1 MMNPMNF
8 MGNGMNPMQ
17 IIQTLKKSNG
27 NPMAMME
34 SMMGNNPQ
42 FQRVMQMVKGKSPS
56 EVRQVAMNLC
66 QQSGIDFDAAV
77 SQMREM
83 GLNLPDDINPPEN
96 LK

>member
-1 MMNPMNF
+1 M
-8 MGNGMNPMQ
+8 MNPMQ
-17 IIQTLKKSNG
+17 IIQAMKSG
-27 NPMAMME
+27 KPMEVMQ
-34 SMMGNNPQ
+34 SMFGGNPQ
-42 FQRVMQMVKGKSPS
+42 FQRVMQMVNGKTPA
-56 EVRQVAMNLC
+56 EIKQIAMNLC